1 MSRSFEKM
9 PQEPMSFFGWLMN
22 CCVSD
27 ERRQVSRDT
36 LSAAVV
42 FASGMAASGITLY
55 LAGLYHLI

>member
-1 MSRSFEKM
+1 M
-9 PQEPMSFFGWLMN
+9 PQEPMSYFGWLMG

-27 ERRQVSRDT
+27 ERAQASREK

-42 FASGMAASGITLY
+42 FASGMAASGLTLY

>member
-1 MSRSFEKM
+1 
-9 PQEPMSFFGWLMN
+9 MSFFGWLMN

-42 FASGMAASGITLY
+42 FASGMAASGLTLY

>member
-1 MSRSFEKM
+1 M

-42 FASGMAASGITLY
+42 FASGMAASGLTLY